1 MRQGAHP
8 IVAVAESH
16 FRSLR
21 PLGQTS
27 LCSIA
32 VVGPQGDSC
41 SMSDDSTQL
50 LKSDSGPQPVP
61 VATSDTDHSV
71 GRRLQ
76 ANLIWAGAGRLLSVC
91 FLFLTHAW
99 LTHHLAKEDYG
110 RFVLI
115 ESITLLLSI
124 LVLGGLPAVS
134 LRMLRGYLVAGNVA
148 GASSVVRASL
158 LIMAGTSVL
167 AVVGLS
173 AISYLGQDRILNG
186 VLWQWFP
193 WILAWA
199 TCSAFLRMVSELA
212 RGFEMLGFS
221 YLVGGQSGGFGV
233 NAFLLICMVVA
244 SFLSPLSLPMVFEL
258 QIAVQLC
265 CTIPAIIVLLKLTT
279 HDQPAAYS
287 GSMALS
293 LRRVIASSTPLLIQ
307 QIVAFGIPEVD
318 TILLG
323 SFASTDETA
332 LYGASKKLVFLAVVP
347 LLLVNHAIQPFV
359 AELHAKRDFVRLT
372 AIVRG
377 TATIAAL
384 PGLVLVLTLIL
395 IPDTIL
401 SLCFGPEY
409 TAAAISTRILAAGSA
424 AFLVTGSCGLVQTMT
439 GHERSAMWTSL
450 IAGGLYLC
458 AAPLL
463 ISKFGI
469 LGAAVGT
476 TSLQFLTRFSSLF
489 MVYYHEKIWTSMT
502 VSGTVISRC
511 LSLLLAGRSRANK

>member
-1 MRQGAHP
+1 
-8 IVAVAESH
+8 
-16 FRSLR
+16 
-21 PLGQTS
+21 
-27 LCSIA
+27 
-32 VVGPQGDSC
+32 
-41 SMSDDSTQL
+41 MSDDSTKTVRADPREEPL
-50 LKSDSGPQPVP
+50 PD
-61 VATSDTDHSV
+61 ATSDPDRSV

-76 ANLIWAGAGRLLSVC
+76 ANLIWAGTGRLLSVC
-91 FLFLTHAW
+91 FLFLIHSW
-99 LTHHLAKEDYG
+99 LTRHLTKEDYG

-134 LRMLRGYLVAGNVA
+134 LRMLRGYLVGGDVA
-148 GASSVVRASL
+148 GASRVVRASL
-158 LIMAGTSVL
+158 LIMVGTSLL
-167 AVVGLS
+167 ASVAVT
-173 AISYLGQDRILNG
+173 AISCLGQGQILNG

-233 NAFLLICMVVA
+233 NAFVLLCIVVA
-244 SFLSPLSLPMVFEL
+244 SLLSPLSLLMVLGL
-258 QIAVQLC
+258 QIAVQLF

-279 HDQPAAYS
+279 HEQTAADS
-287 GSMALS
+287 SAMSLS
-293 LRRVIASSTPLLIQ
+293 LRRVLASSTPLLIQ

-359 AELHAKRDFVRLT
+359 AELHAKRDFARLT

-384 PGLVLVLTLIL
+384 PGLLLVLALIL

-401 SLCFGPEY
+401 SLCFGPDY
-409 TAAAISTRILAAGSA
+409 AAAAISTRILAAGAA

-450 IAGGLYLC
+450 IAGAMYLC

-469 LGAAVGT
+469 LGAAAGT

-489 MVYYHEKIWTSMT
+489 MVYYHEKIWTSIT
-502 VSGTVISRC
+502 VSGTVISQC